1 MRPLTGDLWGVEPRF
16 WISAGG
22 TIGVVGLLTLGF
34 IPNIRWERRV
44 YWSTWFLSLGVMT
57 LGASHRGWHAALVIY
72 AVGIAAAFCYA
83 YSRTSYL
90 KLGGRIYSF
99 WIARTQP
106 DPLPDGGPA
115 PRVIPPSDSY
125 RGQVT
130 ADALWGLMAVASMC
144 AGVGALVLGMSG
156 ATLGV
161 AALPVV
167 LLAGVGYI
175 DSYDGFPIARRRWVH
190 LALIVVS
197 SIPIFLLPPI
207 AYLIGYYLDG
217 PRRLP

>member
-1 MRPLTGDLWGVEPRF
+1 
-16 WISAGG
+16 
-22 TIGVVGLLTLGF
+22 
-34 IPNIRWERRV
+34 
-44 YWSTWFLSLGVMT
+44 MT

-130 ADALWGLMAVASMC
+130 ADALWGLMTVASMC

-175 DSYDGFPIARRRWVH
+175 DSYDGFPIARRRWVQ

-217 PRRLP
+217 PRRRS